1 MKNIHIA
8 SRKTYLKHA
17 LNFRNS
23 QYSDL
28 PNGNVVV
35 TGDIDDTPRKD
46 FELEQDVIPLP
57 FILDGETISAGAA
70 LALSSHGVT
79 TKDTTMSVLL
89 KLRKVH
95 AAFNPTQF

>member
-1 MKNIHIA
+1 MKDIHIA
-8 SRKTYLKHA
+8 SRETYLKHG

-23 QYSDL
+23 QFLDL
-28 PNGNVVV
+28 PSGQVII

-57 FILDGETISAGAA
+57 FILDGQSISARAA
-70 LALSSHGVT
+70 SALSSHGVT
-79 TKDTTMSVLL
+79 MKDTTMSVLL